1 MIKKINKYLLENHPL
16 VWNTRLVW
24 MLGIL
29 ITMHFVFFV
38 MGYFSYFSPV
48 DLHSGNLFQSY
59 FDSGLV
65 WIGVLLSILIFIL
78 WMNQYFKQ
86 NAFKLFY
93 PKSNLS
99 IYKEFIIIFLI
110 SLLGISQYFSYT
122 KGLEMRIAGLKT
134 TEQLEKEIDLTD
146 RVAAF
151 TLQQPYY
158 RNDGNSTYEHLNRCL
173 DVAAFDSLVSR
184 DEVLKLYVE
193 NQVRNG
199 GYWQNVKVED
209 YKNYN
214 DSLQGPFYKY
224 NEYTSILFRSFPER
238 EYMNDSLTYRTNEL
252 YDEESGNYTQYGV
265 EETTYANPKYYPPPA
280 EVQSYNLSSIYNY
293 CGFAVTP
300 LDTTIQYDFYA
311 KETYKLLNGNQKAK
325 IQSLMKDYLKLADE
339 YEVGYRFKDKSWID
353 YVYNPPYYFVDYELT
368 TPSRY
373 NDVNQKSYKK
383 DYIAQS
389 DMETSLN
396 SIKRAKEGVI
406 ESFGYPLILYI
417 ALGISLLIFTFRMT
431 TMRTWVV
438 AVVGS
443 MVVFF
448 IYFCLYFL
456 FGMMFSSMNET
467 YALSLLLG
475 FIFIFFLLAFSG
487 IFSGKR
493 KLISGVN
500 FIWSIWTFGAI
511 LPIITGLY
519 SRYLDRIYA
528 YNYYSEDF
536 PVGYKYT
543 QHPHVIWIQDNF
555 ETIMYLNLILIFI
568 FLFLMLTVI
577 KKWKA
582 MPEE

>member
-29 ITMHFVFFV
+29 VAMHLVFWV

-48 DLHSGNLFQSY
+48 DLHSGNLFQTY

-122 KGLEMRIAGLKT
+122 KGLETRIAGLKS
-134 TEQLEKEIDLTD
+134 TEQLEKEIDLTN
-146 RVAAF
+146 RAAAF

-158 RNDGNSTYEHLNRCL
+158 RNDGNSTYEHINRCI
-173 DVAAFDSLVSR
+173 DVPIFDSLVSR
-184 DEVLKLYVE
+184 DEMLLLYV
-193 NQVRNG
+193 NNMIDASV
-199 GYWQNVKVED
+199 WQNVKLED
-209 YKNYN
+209 YKKHS
-214 DSLQGPFYKY
+214 DSLQGPLY
-224 NEYTSILFRSFPER
+224 NYIEYTSVLSRSFPER
-238 EYMNDSLTYRTNEL
+238 EYLKDTLTYKTNEL

-300 LDTTIQYDFYA
+300 LDSTIQYEFYA
-311 KETYKLLNGNQKAK
+311 KENFKLLNGNQKPK
-325 IQSLMKDYLKLADE
+325 IQALMKDYLKLADE

-373 NDVNQKSYKK
+373 NEVNQKAYKK
-383 DYIAQS
+383 DYIGQS

-396 SIKRAKEGVI
+396 TIKRAKEGVI
-406 ESFGYPLILYI
+406 ESFSYPLILYI
-417 ALGISLLIFTFRMT
+417 SLGISLLIFTFRMT
-431 TMRTWVV
+431 TMRTWVI

-443 MVVFF
+443 IVVFF

-456 FGMMFSSMNET
+456 FGMMFSSINET

-475 FIFIFFLLAFSG
+475 FIFLFFLLAFSG

-511 LPIITGLY
+511 FPIITGLY
-519 SRYLDRIYA
+519 SSYLSNIYS
-528 YNYYSEDF
+528 YSYYSEIA
-536 PVGYKYT
+536 PAGYKYT
-543 QHPHVIWIQDNF
+543 EHPHVIWIRDNF
-555 ETIMYLNLILIFI
+555 ETIAYWNLILIFI
-568 FLFLMLTVI
+568 FLILMLPVI